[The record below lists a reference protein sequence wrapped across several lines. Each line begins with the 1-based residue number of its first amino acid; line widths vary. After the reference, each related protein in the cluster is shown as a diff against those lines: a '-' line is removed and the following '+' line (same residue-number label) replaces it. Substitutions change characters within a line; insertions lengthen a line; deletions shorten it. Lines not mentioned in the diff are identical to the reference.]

1 MTRQMTMADLMERL
15 QTVVAAYGADRARW
29 PASEREALS
38 EYAATNPD
46 ARRCIAEAES
56 LDALLAGAATRVPEP
71 AVARVRDQ
79 LLARLDLE
87 TADTPAPGHDARV
100 VPFARKQAPR
110 PGVPARSM
118 WREAA
123 VLAAALLV
131 GVFTG
136 RQGLLEGSGLD
147 LGNLTS
153 SAAISSADSDDVS
166 TLALGAD
173 SEDLNEEELL

>member
-1 MTRQMTMADLMERL
+1 MADLMERL
-15 QTVVAAYGADRARW
+15 QSVVAAYGADRARW

-38 EYAATNPD
+38 EYAATDPD

-79 LLARLDLE
+79 LLARLELD
-87 TADTPAPGHDARV
+87 TADTPGPGHDARV